1 MRSLPSLA
9 SHHNLIYVPLPLD
22 VFPEAFL
29 QQMTSLQA
37 SSNEF
42 LRQFWSAVLP
52 AKGGDVSANALATPA
67 QKAGKAERMKG
78 YLMKMEDHH
87 SHELTMYD

>member
-1 MRSLPSLA
+1 
-9 SHHNLIYVPLPLD
+9 
-22 VFPEAFL
+22 
-29 QQMTSLQA
+29 MTSLQA

-52 AKGGDVSANALATPA
+52 AKVGDVSANALATPA

-78 YLMKMEDHH
+78 YLMKMEDRVVGLFKEAEGLRLDLIRVEAVRCL
-87 SHELTMYD
+87 SSSTISG